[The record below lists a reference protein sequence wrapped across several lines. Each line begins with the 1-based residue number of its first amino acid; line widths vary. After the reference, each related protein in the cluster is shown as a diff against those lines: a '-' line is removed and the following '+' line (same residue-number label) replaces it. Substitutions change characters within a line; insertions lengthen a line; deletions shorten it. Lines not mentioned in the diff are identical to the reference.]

1 MTIFSEYQYLCK
13 SIGYFHLPLPL
24 VVYNCPDFQ
33 KKVHL
38 RDGLLLGGG
47 GISSIHINYTYIYS
61 LAKTCVCD
69 IVIIIYMAQ
78 TTITLL
84 FSLHCQG
91 KCSPLGEHLVERLFQ

>member
-47 GISSIHINYTYIYS
+47 GGDFVHTYKLYIHLFVSQNVCLRYCDHNIYGADNNNS
-61 LAKTCVCD
+61 
-69 IVIIIYMAQ
+69 
-78 TTITLL
+78 TL
-84 FSLHCQG
+84 
-91 KCSPLGEHLVERLFQ
+91 